1 MGWHKTAAT
10 QGGVNA
16 DQDKL
21 RSHDGQNGVWNPLEN
36 PDPMPLMIQNLA
48 KYLEHAAKP
57 VVAERC
63 YDISST
69 VIEQVAVLL
78 NTQTQTL

>member
-1 MGWHKTAAT
+1 
-10 QGGVNA
+10 
-16 DQDKL
+16 
-21 RSHDGQNGVWNPLEN
+21 
-36 PDPMPLMIQNLA
+36 MPLMIQNLA